1 MGHPATL
8 VAILGVGLVLGVA
21 GPFGTDVRLTLLPR
35 IAYWLITVLL
45 TYSAGTL
52 CDALLKSPL
61 ARFGFWVHLAVTAL
75 ATGVSILLVLLMIN
89 YIVYGWLPDRDSLP
103 VFLGTNFAIAI
114 IVSVVLAIIRRQAT
128 PAEVV
133 SNPVRI
139 LDRLP
144 LDKRGPLVALSVE
157 DHYVR
162 VQTTQAEELILLR
175 LSDAINEVGDT
186 KGAQVHRSHWAAFDH
201 VTAARREGDRAI
213 LTMGTGKEIPVSRAN
228 VAKIK
233 EAGLLP

>member
-21 GPFGTDVRLTLLPR
+21 GPFGTDVRLTLLSR

-103 VFLGTNFAIAI
+103 AFLGTNFAIAI
-114 IVSVVLAIIRRQAT
+114 IVSVVLAITRRQAT